1 MTDDKGNV
9 QTKEIEFTDTDTDT
23 KFDPSALVVG
33 KDGVTIEYNGE
44 ATGVKL
50 PTLVSNA
57 LSVTEFTKD
66 GVTYGWAVRC
76 GDSEPVNLMITDIL
90 PLTGFSFEP
99 DAILGGVPSMKA
111 LSVEY
116 NAWGEKTSCEPA
128 TATGEVWRQST
139 DKSYISPVIVGKYYL
154 NPSSATKDQIVSIE
168 VLSRDIEYIS
178 KTRAADCAPSV
189 DSYSVKDGMLT
200 VNFKA
205 NAELIKAVEASE
217 ITGFKIRVKTK
228 AGNTLLR

>member
-1 MTDDKGNV
+1 MNKKFLSAILFGALLASTTGTFTSCKDYDDDINGLSERVDAIEKTLGELNTKFGSLAYVKSVSFADGKLVVTDQNGDATTYNIPDTDTNTTYTLNVTQDGNKATITLTDDKGNV

-99 DAILGGVPSMKA
+99 DGGRNPLHA
-111 LSVEY
+111 LLHHT
-116 NAWGEKTSCEPA
+116 NDRLW
-128 TATGEVWRQST
+128 
-139 DKSYISPVIVGKYYL
+139 
-154 NPSSATKDQIVSIE
+154 N
-168 VLSRDIEYIS
+168 VLS
-178 KTRAADCAPSV
+178 
-189 DSYSVKDGMLT
+189 
-200 VNFKA
+200 
-205 NAELIKAVEASE
+205 
-217 ITGFKIRVKTK
+217 
-228 AGNTLLR
+228 